1 MKLVFAAAAIFLVA
15 AVIVLAGRERIWLL
29 AFGPADLG
37 PVDFSTL
44 ALKDT
49 PNQFLMCPPGRCAAS
64 PHAPSPIFAVSEQDL
79 RAAIIGSCT
88 DMERTTLVAG
98 TAEAASGEIRLVQYS
113 KWLGFPDTISVQTY
127 PLNANRSTLAVYS
140 RSQVGESDLGV
151 NRRRIEAWLAALP
164 VPSND

>member
-49 PNQFLMCPPGRCAAS
+49 PNQFLMCPSGRCAAS
-64 PHAPSPIFAVSEQDL
+64 PHAPSPVFAVSEQDL
-79 RAAIIGSCT
+79 RAAIIGSWPN
-88 DMERTTLVAG
+88 MERTTLVAG

-113 KWLGFPDTISVQTY
+113 KWLGFPDTISVHTY
-127 PLNANRSTLAVYS
+127 PVNANSSTLAIYS
-140 RSQVGESDLGV
+140 RSQVGRSDLGV

>member
-1 MKLVFAAAAIFLVA
+1 MKFFAAAAIFLVA
-15 AVIVLAGRERIWLL
+15 AVIVLAGRERIWAY

-49 PNQFLMCPPGRCAAS
+49 PNQFLMCPPGRCATS
-64 PHAPSPIFAVSEQDL
+64 PHAPSPVFAVSEQDL
-79 RAAIIGSCT
+79 RAAIIGSWPN
-88 DMERTTLVAG
+88 MERTTLVAG
-98 TAEAASGEIRLVQYS
+98 TADPDSGEIRLVQYS
-113 KWLGFPDTISVQTY
+113 RWLGFPDTVSVHTF
-127 PLNANRSTLAVYS
+127 PLNAKSSTLTVYS

-151 NRRRIEAWLAALP
+151 NRRRIEAWLAILP

>member
-15 AVIVLAGRERIWLL
+15 AVIVLAGRERIWSL

-44 ALKDT
+44 ALKET

-64 PHAPSPIFAVSEQDL
+64 PHAPSPVFAVSEQDL
-79 RAAIIGSCT
+79 RAAIIGSWPN
-88 DMERTTLVAG
+88 MERTTLVAG
-98 TAEAASGEIRLVQYS
+98 TASGEIRLVQYS

-127 PLNANRSTLAVYS
+127 PLNANSSTLAVYS